1 MSRDD
6 GALGDS
12 PDVVSSPF
20 DMNAPTPVR
29 VPSATARLPQLDWMR
44 GLACVLMF
52 QTHCYDSWLS
62 PAARQSS
69 FFMYSQILGTLPAP
83 LFLFL
88 AGVSAA
94 MMAQKAAAKT
104 SGSMGAAA
112 RTIIRRG
119 AEIWA
124 LAMLFRLQEYLIA
137 WHWAPVTDLLRMDV
151 LNCIGVSLM
160 LVGLV
165 CTLASSWPRFA
176 ALCAVCALAIS
187 CANPLVWAHRPT
199 WLPWYLETYFD
210 GVHNQGKPL
219 PWLFPIFP
227 WAAFAFAG
235 VVIGYFILSETGKRL
250 QPTIMVPVTAIL
262 GIAIVGIGYGLDH
275 LPLQIYSNYD
285 FWHTSPNFFLIRL
298 GIVIIILAA
307 CDARCQMRPL
317 FSKSRA
323 LILMGQHSLL
333 LYWVHIELV
342 YGRLHILPRKAESIL
357 GATAGLLIITLS
369 MLLLAYLQG
378 KWDAR
383 KKQRLQ
389 VRPVPA

>member
-1 MSRDD
+1 
-6 GALGDS
+6 
-12 PDVVSSPF
+12 
-20 DMNAPTPVR
+20 MNAPSPVR
-29 VPSATARLPQLDWMR
+29 VQSTTARLPQLDWMR

-52 QTHCYDSWLS
+52 QTHCYDAWLS
-62 PAARQSS
+62 PAARQGS

-94 MMAQKAAAKT
+94 MMAQKAVAKS

-137 WHWAPVTDLLRMDV
+137 WHWAPATDLLRMDV

-176 ALCAVCALAIS
+176 ALCAVGALAIS
-187 CANPLVWAHRPT
+187 SASPLIWTHRPT
-199 WLPWYLETYFD
+199 WLPWYVETYFD
-210 GVHNQGKPL
+210 GVHNLGKPL

-227 WAAFAFAG
+227 WAAFTFAG

-250 QPTIMVPVTAIL
+250 QPVMVPVAAIL
-262 GIAIVGIGYGLDH
+262 GIAIAGVGYGLDH

-298 GIVIIILAA
+298 G
-307 CDARCQMRPL
+307 
-317 FSKSRA
+317 KSRA

-342 YGRLHILPRKAESIL
+342 YGRIHILPRKAESIL
-357 GATAGLLIITLS
+357 GATAGLLLITLS

-378 KWDAR
+378 RWDAR
-383 KKQRLQ
+383 KKQQLPAQ
-389 VRPVPA
+389 PVPA